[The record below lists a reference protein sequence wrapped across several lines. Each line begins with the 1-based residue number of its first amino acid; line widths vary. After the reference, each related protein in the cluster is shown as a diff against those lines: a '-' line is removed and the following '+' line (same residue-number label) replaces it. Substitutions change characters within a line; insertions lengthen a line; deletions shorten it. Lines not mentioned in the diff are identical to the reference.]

1 MAEYEKRQRDGQE
14 GPDSDSGTLETAAD
28 DAGAELEK
36 LQRGPKLSAGESE
49 VPVPALVAIG
59 IFVVAF
65 MVVWMLLWAALGG
78 LGLGLGWIVA
88 AAVGAG
94 AVKLYADRR

>member
-1 MAEYEKRQRDGQE
+1 MAEEEKQQGNRE
-14 GPDSDSGTLETAAD
+14 EEPESDAGSLETAAD

-36 LQRGPKLSAGESE
+36 LQGGPKLSAGETD

-65 MVVWMLLWAALGG
+65 MIVWMLLWAVLGG

-88 AAVGAG
+88 AAAGAG